1 MTDPIQHLRPYL
13 DAPLEECNDMGST
26 RTALILAIVAV
37 LTFFGTWGALAL
49 IERMAS

>member
-13 DAPLEECNDMGST
+13 DAPLEECNQMGST

-37 LTFFGTWGALAL
+37 LAFCGTWGLLAL
-49 IERMAS
+49 ITWAAS